1 MLDLKGPVI
10 LRPFQLAD
18 ARKVEPWLSSPGLSL
33 PSGRAQHDWPTRLL
47 ADQRIVAGIAEV
59 NGRDVG
65 FVRLDCGPDFVAEL
79 TMVIAPDCRRCG
91 FGRAMFEAALRQA
104 GSRGIR
110 QFLAL
115 VDIGN
120 QAALQFF
127 TSLGFENDGLIGD
140 RVRLSRIVHAGG
152 EQVPLYIEV

>member
-1 MLDLKGPVI
+1 MLDLKGPII

-18 ARKVEPWLSSPGLSL
+18 ARKVEPWLMSPGLSL
-33 PSGRAQHDWPTRLL
+33 PSGRAQRDWPTRLL
-47 ADQRIVAGIAEV
+47 ADTRIVAGIAEA

-65 FVRLDCGPDFVAEL
+65 FVRLDCGPDMVAEL
-79 TMVIAPDCRRCG
+79 TMVIAPECRRCG
-91 FGRAMFEAALRQA
+91 YGRAMFEAALRQA
-104 GSRGIR
+104 GHRGIR
-110 QFLAL
+110 RFHAL

-120 QAALQFF
+120 QTALQFF
-127 TSLGFENDGLIGD
+127 MALGFENCGVIGD